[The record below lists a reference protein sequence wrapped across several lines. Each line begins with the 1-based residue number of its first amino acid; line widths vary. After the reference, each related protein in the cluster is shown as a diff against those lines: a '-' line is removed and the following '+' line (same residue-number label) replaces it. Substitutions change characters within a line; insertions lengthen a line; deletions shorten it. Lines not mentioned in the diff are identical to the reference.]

1 MFEVYHVV
9 IQGGAKKT
17 IDKDQLKTVN
27 NKKTTM
33 YSKTM
38 KINILVALIM
48 RFL

>member
-27 NKKTTM
+27 NKKIM

-38 KINILVALIM
+38 KINILVALTM

>member
-17 IDKDQLKTVN
+17 IDKDQLKTEN
-27 NKKTTM
+27 NKKIM
-33 YSKTM
+33 YSKAI